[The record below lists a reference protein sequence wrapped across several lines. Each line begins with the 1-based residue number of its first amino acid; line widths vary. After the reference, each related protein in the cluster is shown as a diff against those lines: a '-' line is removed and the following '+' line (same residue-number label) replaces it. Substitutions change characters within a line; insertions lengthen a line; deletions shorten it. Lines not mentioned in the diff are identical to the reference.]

1 MISAMRSVT
10 IGVSNMDAALQIFHD
25 VMGLAIEQRFQLT
38 AARRA
43 AWGLSPETRG
53 DLVELSCQGYPIG
66 RIRLL
71 ALDPRPREYVR
82 LDPLMGG
89 TDGPLDIG
97 VKAVDFYVAA
107 PIDRPLAELTAAGCV
122 ARSQPV
128 RHMIGDTESE
138 EVVLFGPDHVPL
150 LIMIGHRHSPRSMRA
165 GSPHGKYSEVPTIS
179 VVAGDP
185 AVSRRF
191 YGEAL
196 GLTAVVDDETP
207 EPYRDLV
214 CTLTGAPRGTRIH
227 WLLYQDPDEP
237 SGKILLVHFIGR
249 EGKRLVGRMHPSRL
263 GVGLFQHSCPDV
275 RGLHTSLVSAGA
287 RIEMPP
293 TEVDGQL
300 LLLVR
305 GPNEELFEITSQ

>member
-1 MISAMRSVT
+1 
-10 IGVSNMDAALQIFHD
+10 
-25 VMGLAIEQRFQLT
+25 
-38 AARRA
+38 
-43 AWGLSPETRG
+43 
-53 DLVELSCQGYPIG
+53 
-66 RIRLL
+66 
-71 ALDPRPREYVR
+71 
-82 LDPLMGG
+82 
-89 TDGPLDIG
+89 
-97 VKAVDFYVAA
+97 
-107 PIDRPLAELTAAGCV
+107 
-122 ARSQPV
+122 
-128 RHMIGDTESE
+128 
-138 EVVLFGPDHVPL
+138 
-150 LIMIGHRHSPRSMRA
+150 MRA